1 MLNNRILSLL
11 SISMKAGKVK
21 SGEFATDEAVK
32 AGKAFLVIVAADAS
46 DNTKKQ
52 FRNMCE
58 TRKVPYYEYSVKE
71 DLGRALGKEM
81 RSSIAVIDAGLANSL
96 IKQLDNLE

>member
-1 MLNNRILSLL
+1 MQNNKILSLL

-21 SGEFATDEAVK
+21 SGEFSTEEAVK
-32 AGKAFLVIVAADAS
+32 AGKAFLVIVAQDAS

-58 TRKVPYYEYSVKE
+58 YRSVAFYEFSNKA
-71 DLGRALGKEM
+71 DIGRALGKEM
-81 RSSIAVIDAGLANSL
+81 RSSVAVIDEGLANSL